1 MGVPADTDEITQEWL
16 TAALHQAGA
25 LDQAR
30 VTSIQPAPIGQLGFT
45 GQIRR
50 LQISYDKPE
59 PCAPRSL
66 VAKFSAAHPEAR
78 AAVHSMGFYEREIGF
93 YRELAADC
101 PVRTPRCYFGEVQM
115 DSGASLLLLE
125 DLSWMQNLDSAGGS
139 VEESELVIRELAK
152 LHAAWWNDAHL
163 DQIPWLAM
171 KGILTPDQAPLV
183 FTQNWDSFL
192 GKLSVPVTED
202 LLAAGEICRLYLRVA
217 SVAMYTEPPRTLIH
231 NDVHGDNLL
240 VAEDGEQSL
249 AIVDWQLTTP
259 ARPGP
264 DLAGFLVGY
273 LDTSERRRHENR
285 LLEMYYSV
293 LIQHGVTGYSFEQ
306 CWDDYRMALVLPTSH
321 LAIAVGYHPGLTAT
335 PDGDWNVVFPRYAQA
350 LADLGVAEL
359 LQQRYG

>member
-30 VTSIQPAPIGQLGFT
+30 VTSIQSAPIGQLGFT

-66 VAKFSAAHPEAR
+66 VAKFSATQQEMR
-78 AAVHSMGFYEREIGF
+78 ATVHSLGFYEREIGF

-115 DSGASLLLLE
+115 DSGVSLLLLE
-125 DLSWMQNLDSAGGS
+125 DLSWMQNLDSAGGP
-139 VEESELVIRELAK
+139 VEEAELVLRELAR

-163 DQIPWLAM
+163 DRIPWLAM
-171 KGILTPDQAPLV
+171 KGMLTPDQAPLA
-183 FTQNWDSFL
+183 FTQHWESFL
-192 GKLSVPVTED
+192 SKLSVPVTED
-202 LLAAGEICRLYLRVA
+202 LLAAGDICRLYLGVV
-217 SVAMYTEPPRTLIH
+217 SVAMYSGRPRTLIH
-231 NDVHGDNLL
+231 NDVHGDNLM
-240 VAEDGEQSL
+240 VAEERGQSL
-249 AIVDWQLTTP
+249 AILDWQLTTP

-264 DLAGFLVGY
+264 DLAFLVGH
-273 LDTSERRRHENR
+273 LGTMERRRHENR

-293 LIQHGVTGYSFEQ
+293 LIQHGITGYSFEQ

-321 LAIAVGYHPGLTAT
+321 LAIAVGDHPGLTAT

-350 LADLGVAEL
+350 LADLGIAEL